1 LLVSDVRERV
11 VLPWA
16 AQVWS
21 GRRRGSPGA
30 EIVVTAQREASRIE
44 FAPPPTDV
52 VRAVNVVCRRL
63 LPTPVGRLI
72 PLALLE
78 FRGRRSG
85 RTFRVPVGWH
95 PAPGGHVVVS
105 QGTWPK
111 NFVGGHEA
119 HWLRGT
125 YVDDP
130 EQVAAAFRAIVAEGT
145 SPRALA
151 LRVPDG
157 QQIAAADMARLHRS
171 IIRFT
176 V

>member
-1 LLVSDVRERV
+1 
-11 VLPWA
+11 
-16 AQVWS
+16 
-21 GRRRGSPGA
+21 
-30 EIVVTAQREASRIE
+30 
-44 FAPPPTDV
+44 
-52 VRAVNVVCRRL
+52 
-63 LPTPVGRLI
+63 
-72 PLALLE
+72 
-78 FRGRRSG
+78 
-85 RTFRVPVGWH
+85 
-95 PAPGGHVVVS
+95 VVS

-111 NFVGGHEA
+111 NFVGGHEARVHHRGRA